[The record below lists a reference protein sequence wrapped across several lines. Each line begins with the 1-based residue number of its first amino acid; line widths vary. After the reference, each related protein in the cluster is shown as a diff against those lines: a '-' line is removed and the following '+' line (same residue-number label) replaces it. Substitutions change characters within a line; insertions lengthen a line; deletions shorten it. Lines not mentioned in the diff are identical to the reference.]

1 MPKKAY
7 PSVTI
12 LSALLLLLLKP
23 QILSASQR
31 ELGLRLG
38 SGYLWAPHDNADL
51 DGQRLYRQNLPF
63 FAEISYGYILR
74 AVVGL
79 NHVFSQERE
88 HTEVESGG
96 EEVQFTPKLRQYILH
111 LGAEVNR
118 QVAPRVKVRG
128 GLGLGVF
135 WRAYN
140 PGWKDKSFWD
150 KTRVGGIGQA
160 GIDIRL
166 GRKAWVEIGVRSY
179 ASGLRRGGR
188 WVRGEFNRMR
198 RMDVLSFTVMY
209 HP

>member
-1 MPKKAY
+1 MPINKFT
-7 PSVTI
+7 SI
-12 LSALLLLLLKP
+12 LLLLIFFIFLQP
-23 QILSASQR
+23 QEVPAAKR
-31 ELGLRLG
+31 ELGIRLG
-38 SGYLWAPHDNADL
+38 SGYLWAPYDREDL
-51 DGQRLYRQNLPF
+51 DGKRLYPQNYPF

-74 AVVGL
+74 GVLGM
-79 NHVFSQERE
+79 NHIFSQEGE

-128 GLGLGVF
+128 GLGLGIF

-160 GIDIRL
+160 GIDIKL
-166 GRKAWVEIGVRSY
+166 GRKAWAEIGWRSY
-179 ASGLRRGGR
+179 ASGWRGGGR

-198 RMDVLSFTVMY
+198 RMDVLSFTVIFY
-209 HP
+209 P